1 MLDKEKIKLFIRDLN
16 DEINIDIFTK
26 FILRHN
32 HEWAKIHSI
41 LFKKTLRNF
50 LNHLQTIITDQEF
63 ESFCDFKNTI
73 FELIVEVSNQNINS
87 DTKNL
92 EQNSIEKLDYLLTK
106 KGYQLHQIIKSK
118 TQLIDWIKAAE
129 SYILYD
135 FLIKFTKDLIFELKQ
150 EFIE

>member
-1 MLDKEKIKLFIRDLN
+1 
-16 DEINIDIFTK
+16 
-26 FILRHN
+26 
-32 HEWAKIHSI
+32 
-41 LFKKTLRNF
+41 
-50 LNHLQTIITDQEF
+50 
-63 ESFCDFKNTI
+63 NTI